1 MGIDVENIS
10 LPKFEKEKYLEHGK
24 KTYEMREEVEK
35 IADEVFAK
43 GAKNIVLI
51 GIGGTEFEMMAI
63 NYILKNIA
71 QLILHY
77 TMRLMPI
84 HFILEKLQKIH

>member
-51 GIGGTEFEMMAI
+51 GIGGTEF
-63 NYILKNIA
+63 
-71 QLILHY
+71 
-77 TMRLMPI
+77 
-84 HFILEKLQKIH
+84 

>member
-35 IADEVFAK
+35 LQMRYLQRERR
-43 GAKNIVLI
+43 
-51 GIGGTEFEMMAI
+51 
-63 NYILKNIA
+63 IL
-71 QLILHY
+71 
-77 TMRLMPI
+77 
-84 HFILEKLQKIH
+84 F

>member
-35 IADEVFAK
+35 IADED
-43 GAKNIVLI
+43 LQR
-51 GIGGTEFEMMAI
+51 ERR
-63 NYILKNIA
+63 IL
-71 QLILHY
+71 
-77 TMRLMPI
+77 
-84 HFILEKLQKIH
+84 F